1 MAVSYLVPASELDA
15 GGFIAFGSGASNV
28 ARINT
33 APTSDTSNG
42 VWADT
47 MSSEDPCYYQLTVPT
62 AIDSAQPVSIGVIAC
77 GDYTEDSG
85 TYAFNLKLK
94 YGGAAGTLIATHSTS
109 RPILGTGVFT
119 SSSLTLSGAEAIV
132 AAANASDLC
141 LGIDDLDS
149 GMSVGGGLYISEIWL
164 EYTESGGDTGTR
176 RRTHLPVVGA
186 G

>member
-1 MAVSYLVPASELDA
+1 MAYLVPASELAA
-15 GGFIAFGSGASNV
+15 GGFTAFGSGASNV

-62 AIDSAQPVSIGVIAC
+62 AIDTAQPVVIGVIAA

-85 TYAFNLKLK
+85 TYAFNVKLK
-94 YGGAAGTLIATHSTS
+94 YGGAAGRLVATHATS
-109 RPILGTGVFT
+109 RPILTTGVFT
-119 SSSLTLSGAEAIV
+119 SSTTTLSGAEAIV
-132 AAANASDLC
+132 AADNSGDLC
-141 LGIDDLDS
+141 LGVDDLDS

-164 EYTESGGDTGTR
+164 EYTEAGAGGITSR
-176 RRTHLPVVGA
+176 RRMLPLMGVG
-186 G
+186 